1 MKLIRNFFR
10 NLLSSKAKFKEFH
23 LIESDSDVSLLIKFF
38 KKEKTIGIDTEFDWR
53 NTYYPKLSLLQ
64 ISFRDIIFIIDCI
77 KCKNLSFLKNY
88 LEDKNFNV
96 IIHSSRSD
104 CTVLSTNLNI
114 KIKKA
119 YDIQVAEKFINGGNI
134 KNYGSIVNKYFN
146 IRLDKNQTNSNWLK
160 RPFSKN
166 QLSYAA
172 EDVNFLIEIYQKQL
186 KLLKKLG
193 KVKEVYRE
201 SINEIKKGNQDL
213 IVSRLSK
220 LKKTSRKEKEVFLWR
235 EKEASIHNVPTS
247 YIFRNNELPSLV
259 LALAHKSNLEKK
271 LFKILGNDE
280 FVDSFMKKFL

>member
-23 LIESDSDVSLLIKFF
+23 LIESDTDVSLLIKFF

>member
-1 MKLIRNFFR
+1 MIRNFFR

-23 LIESDSDVSLLIKFF
+23 LIESDTDVSLLIKFF

>member
-23 LIESDSDVSLLIKFF
+23 LIESDTDVSLLIKFF

-134 KNYGSIVNKYFN
+134 KNYGSLVNKYFN

>member
-1 MKLIRNFFR
+1 MKSISKFFR
-10 NLLSSKAKFKEFH
+10 NFLIAKAKFKEYH
-23 LIESDSDVSLLIKFF
+23 LIENDSDVSLLIKFL

-64 ISFRDIIFIIDCI
+64 ISFRDIIFMIDCI

-88 LEDKNFNV
+88 LEDQNLSV
-96 IIHSSRSD
+96 IFHSSRSD

-119 YDIQVAEKFINGGNI
+119 YDIQVAEKIINGGI
-134 KNYGSIVNKYFN
+134 VKNYGSIVYKYFG
-146 IRLDKNQTNSNWLK
+146 IRLAKNQTNSNWLK
-160 RPFSKN
+160 RPFTSN

-186 KLLKKLG
+186 KLLKKHG
-193 KVKEVYRE
+193 KIKEVYTE
-201 SINEIKKGNQDL
+201 SSNEIKKGNQDL

-220 LKKTSRKEKEVFLWR
+220 LKNTSRKEKEVFLWR

-247 YIFRNNELPSLV
+247 YIFRDNELSNLV
-259 LALAHKSNLEKK
+259 LALTHKSNIKKK

-280 FVDSFMKKFL
+280 FVDSFKKKFL